1 MVSSVV
7 LMKLT
12 AEMLLSLLMHK
23 INLLTVAV
31 PSNSIN
37 DQILNKKKRALI
49 LSPHLH
55 IFFITF
61 FIAKNYVVTCRL
73 GS

>member
-1 MVSSVV
+1 MISSVM

-12 AEMLLSLLMHK
+12 AEILLSLLTHK
-23 INLLTVAV
+23 INLLTIAA

-55 IFFITF
+55 IFFITLLQKTMLLL
-61 FIAKNYVVTCRL
+61 AD
-73 GS
+73 